1 MAVSIVGECLEVNKS
16 IQLPKQTTCTRCHHV
31 SSQAVC
37 KACVLL
43 EGLNKG
49 KPKLGIG
56 KSNKVTARMKDNPDN
71 LIDSDAAHALSKLSV
86 DATSSIQDTD
96 SITDHKRNISCQ
108 TNGQIKHID
117 DTRRGLSAQCTN
129 DDGTVQPQVNEIPE
143 SSPSLLS
150 RDVSS
155 SAGAG
160 DAPKDRCRGSTVTS
174 IEDIGSNST
183 VCSSGGVCSNNCS
196 NKTTKVRKVI
206 SLKKNTDA
214 ALLAAGISK
223 KDLEF

>member
-86 DATSSIQDTD
+86 DAT
-96 SITDHKRNISCQ
+96 KR
-108 TNGQIKHID
+108 TV
-117 DTRRGLSAQCTN
+117 TRA
-129 DDGTVQPQVNEIPE
+129 
-143 SSPSLLS
+143 
-150 RDVSS
+150 
-155 SAGAG
+155 
-160 DAPKDRCRGSTVTS
+160 GSTGSRSNRS
-174 IEDIGSNST
+174 ILAIKRGPMRKT
-183 VCSSGGVCSNNCS
+183 VLSMSP
-196 NKTTKVRKVI
+196 R
-206 SLKKNTDA
+206 A
-214 ALLAAGISK
+214 
-223 KDLEF
+223 